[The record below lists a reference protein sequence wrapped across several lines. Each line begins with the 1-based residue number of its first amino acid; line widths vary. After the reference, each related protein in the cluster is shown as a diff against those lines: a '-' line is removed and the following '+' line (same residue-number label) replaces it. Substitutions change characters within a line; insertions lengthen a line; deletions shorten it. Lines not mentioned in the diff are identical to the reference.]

1 MYLIGQL
8 NSVNSYDNYHEFRWQ
23 LFNFTPP
30 FIKAVKL
37 VIKINLFFLSTKHIL
52 RDKC

>member
-1 MYLIGQL
+1 LISQL

-30 FIKAVKL
+30 FIKAEINHKNKFIL
-37 VIKINLFFLSTKHIL
+37 SINQTYIKRQML
-52 RDKC
+52 